1 MNIKV
6 GKILQCQRHKNA
18 DKLYVS
24 QIQIEE
30 NPIEDNE
37 NIEAKIV
44 QVCSGLV
51 DFIPI
56 EQMKD
61 RKVAVL
67 ANLKASKQRGVKS
80 EAMLLAVEKSF
91 GSDAELSDAKVEL
104 INPPRNAKVGQ
115 KLYFD
120 HFVSDEFPS
129 KLKSK
134 AWQEIQKHL
143 KTTVTGEA
151 AYVTDEGK
159 ACLLKTIDHASE
171 SAYADTLTD
180 GIIR

>member
-6 GKILQCQRHKNA
+6 GKIIQCQRHENA

-30 NPIEDNE
+30 NPTEENE
-37 NIEAKIV
+37 NIDAKMV

-56 EQMKD
+56 EQMKN
-61 RKVAVL
+61 RRVAVL

-80 EAMLLAVEKSF
+80 EAMLLAAEKSL
-91 GSDAELSDAKVEL
+91 LSDVKVEL
-104 INPPRNAKVGQ
+104 INPPKNAKIGQ

-120 HFVSDEFPS
+120 QFISDEFPS

-134 AWQEIQKHL
+134 TWLEIQKHL
-143 KTTVTGEA
+143 KTTDNGKA
-151 AYVTDEGK
+151 AYVTDEGEE
-159 ACLLKTIDHASE
+159 CLLKTVDPGSE
-171 SAYADTLTD
+171 SAFADTLTSA
-180 GIIR
+180 IIR

>member
-6 GKILQCQRHKNA
+6 GKIIQCQRHENA

-24 QIQIEE
+24 QIQIDE
-30 NPIEDNE
+30 NPMEDNE

-80 EAMLLAVEKSF
+80 EAMLLAAEKGF
-91 GSDAELSDAKVEL
+91 GSDAELSDGKVEL
-104 INPPRNAKVGQ
+104 INPPRNARVGQ
-115 KLYFD
+115 KLYFA

-143 KTTVTGEA
+143 KTTATGEA
-151 AYVTDEGK
+151 AYVTDEGEE
-159 ACLLKTIDHASE
+159 CLLKTIDASE
-171 SAYADTLTD
+171 SAFADTLTD
-180 GIIR
+180 AIIR